1 MTYRQRIFD
10 FLKSNDFRNLLCFI
24 FFSAVMTVIISS
36 QNFFFQQIIENG
48 VSKQDIVAQ
57 KNITVVDTIRTE
69 QHKKEVARRIDPI
82 LTQANDDFIR
92 VNLTSLRNTILKIRG
107 SNISDAKKMEQIS
120 VLFDISRSAD
130 KASLIEFLA
139 KSDVDS
145 YNKLFSRAQNTLDT
159 MLNIGITAE
168 DFEQDKIKDVIQKS
182 MYQSIP
188 RGHAKMIT
196 AILNQIIVPN
206 LIVDEVATNIAK
218 QNAQNSVKP
227 YEVTFKKGDLIVFKG
242 EEVGKLKKDALR
254 EAGYNVLEINYI
266 GIAGIFFLV
275 AFSTSMFLLY
285 LKSFEKQF
293 FEAGYLRLLA
303 FMSMVVALVSVVLP
317 TGFSPYII
325 PFPAFMIIMSIFTN
339 PRIALFAANLILANL
354 AIGLHYGIEVVAA
367 FVLLNAFSMIA
378 VSNNKFSKRNDMIF
392 IGFKIA
398 VAGGLILACIYT
410 LECFLMNIDNALIIS
425 DIGYIIL
432 NAFGIG
438 GFLTLGCLPVLE
450 KVFRMI
456 SPYGLVE
463 LADQNQQLL
472 KDLQLKA
479 PGTYNHSMMVAYLC
493 EAAAEAVGAN
503 PLLAKVGAIYHDVG
517 KLKRPMF
524 FVENQS
530 SYGIENP
537 HNNCSPKFSKMLITA
552 HPKDG
557 VELAKDNG
565 LPAIINNFILQ
576 HHGTG
581 LVTYFYNQAVAQEGA
596 ENVVEEQFRYSGPK
610 PNTKE
615 TAILMIA
622 DAVESA
628 VRAIKAS
635 SAEEIDSVIER
646 IIKERLNDG
655 QLSEAPL
662 TLKDLSLIAS
672 TMSRIIRGIHHERI
686 KYQQDL
692 VNELDKNRNAVK
704 TIDKDLEAKI
714 QELESKRD
722 EH

>member
-1 MTYRQRIFD
+1 MTYKERVYSFI
-10 FLKSNDFRNLLCFI
+10 KSNDFKNVALFLLFTL
-24 FFSAVMTVIISS
+24 VMTVILSS

-48 VSKQDIVAQ
+48 ISKQDIVAQ

-69 QHKKEVARRIDPI
+69 QHKKDVARKVEPI

-92 VNLTSLRNTILKIRG
+92 INLTTLRNTITKIRE
-107 SNISDAKKMEQIS
+107 SNVSESKKLEQIS
-120 VLFDISRSAD
+120 VLFDVPKSAQ
-130 KASLIEFLA
+130 KTAQMEFLRS
-139 KSDVDS
+139 SDS
-145 YNKLFSRAQNTLDT
+145 ETFNKMFNRAQGTLDT
-159 MLNIGITAE
+159 VLNIGITAQ
-168 DFEQDKIKDVIQKS
+168 DFEKDKITEIIDKG
-182 MYQSIP
+182 MYHSIP
-188 RGHAKMIT
+188 RGQAKMIT
-196 AILNQIIVPN
+196 TILNQVIVPN
-206 LIVDEVATNIAK
+206 LIVDEFATEIAK
-218 QNAQNSVKP
+218 RNAQNSVKP
-227 YEVTFKKGDLIVFKG
+227 YEVTFKKGDIIVFAG
-242 EEVGKLKKDALR
+242 EQITKVKSDALR
-254 EAGYNVLEINYI
+254 AAGYNVLEINYV
-266 GIAGIFFLV
+266 GIAGILFLV
-275 AFSTSMFLLY
+275 AFSTTMFLLY
-285 LKSFEKQF
+285 LKGFEKAF
-293 FEAGYLRLLA
+293 LEANYLRLFA
-303 FMSMVVALVSVVLP
+303 FMAIFMALVAVMLP
-317 TGFSPYII
+317 TGFSPYTL
-325 PFPAFMIIMSIFTN
+325 PFPAFMIIISIFTN
-339 PRIALFAANLILANL
+339 SRIALFGSNLLLANL
-354 AIGLHYGIEVVAA
+354 AISLHYGIEVIAT
-367 FVLLNAFSMIA
+367 FVFLNSFAMIA

-392 IGFKIA
+392 IGLKIA
-398 VAGGLILACIYT
+398 IAGGVILACIYM
-410 LECFLMNIDNALIIS
+410 LERFLMNIDNSLIIN
-425 DIGYIIL
+425 DVGYIVL
-432 NAFGIG
+432 NASVIG

-450 KVFRMI
+450 KVFQMI
-456 SPYGLVE
+456 SPYALVE

-493 EAAAEAVGAN
+493 EAAAESIGAN
-503 PLLAKVGAIYHDVG
+503 PLLAKVGALYHDVG

-552 HPKDG
+552 HTKDG
-557 VELAKDNG
+557 VEEAKDNG

-581 LVTYFYNQAVAQEGA
+581 LVTYFYNQAVAQDGA
-596 ENVVEEQFRYSGPK
+596 ENVVEDQFRYAGPK
-610 PNTKE
+610 PNSKE

-635 SAEEIDSVIER
+635 SAEEIDGVIER

-655 QLSEAPL
+655 QFSDAPI
-662 TLKDLSLIAS
+662 TMKDLTTIST
-672 TMSRIIRGIHHERI
+672 TMSRILRGIHHERI

-692 VNELDKNRNAVK
+692 VNELDRNRNAVK

>member
-1 MTYRQRIFD
+1 MIYKEKLREFV
-10 FLKSNDFRNLLCFI
+10 KSNNFKNLMWFLLFSFTMTFI
-24 FFSAVMTVIISS
+24 VSS

-48 VSKQDIVAQ
+48 VSKQDIIAQ
-57 KNITVVDTIRTE
+57 KNITVIDTVRTE
-69 QHKKEVARRIDPI
+69 QHKKEVARKVEPI
-82 LTQANDDFIR
+82 LTQANDDFIK
-92 VNLTSLRNTILKIRG
+92 VNLATLRNTILKIRESEG
-107 SNISDAKKMEQIS
+107 SDAKRLEQIS
-120 VLFDISRSAD
+120 VLFDVPKSPEKTAQM
-130 KASLIEFLA
+130 EFLLR
-139 KSDVDS
+139 SDVETF
-145 YNKLFSRAQNTLDT
+145 NQMFNRAQTTLET
-159 MLNIGITAE
+159 VLNMGITAT
-168 DFEQDKIKDVIQKS
+168 DFEKDNIKDIIQKG

-188 RGHAKMIT
+188 RGQAKMIT
-196 AILNQIIVPN
+196 TVLNQIIVPN
-206 LIVDEVATNIAK
+206 LIVDEFATEIAK
-218 QNAQNSVKP
+218 RNAQNAVKP
-227 YEVTFKKGDLIVFKG
+227 YEVTFKKGDIIVSAG
-242 EEVGKLKKDALR
+242 EPITKIKSDTLR
-254 EAGYNVLEINYI
+254 AAGFNVLEINYI
-266 GIAGIFFLV
+266 GIAGIFLLI
-275 AFSTSMFLLY
+275 AFSTAIFTLY
-285 LKSFEKQF
+285 LKNFEKTF
-293 FEAGYLRLLA
+293 FEASYIRLTA
-303 FMSMVVALVSVVLP
+303 FMSIFIALFAVILP

-325 PFPAFMIIMSIFTN
+325 PFPAFMIIISIFTT
-339 PRIALFAANLILANL
+339 PRIALFATNLILANL
-354 AIGLHYGIEVVAA
+354 AIGLHYGIEVIAS
-367 FVLLNAFSMIA
+367 FIFLNAFAMIA
-378 VSNNKFSKRNDMIF
+378 VSNNKFSKRSDMIF
-392 IGFKIA
+392 IGLKIA
-398 VAGGLILACIYT
+398 IAGGLILTCIYT
-410 LECFLMNIDNALIIS
+410 LERFLMNIDNNLILN
-425 DIGYIIL
+425 DIGFIIV
-432 NAFGIG
+432 NAFLIG
-438 GFLTLGCLPVLE
+438 GILTLGFLPILE
-450 KVFRMI
+450 KIFQMI

-463 LADQNQQLL
+463 FADQNQQLL

-493 EAAAEAVGAN
+493 EAAAEAIGAN

-581 LVTYFYNQAVAQEGA
+581 IVSYFYNQAIAQEGA
-596 ENVVEEQFRYSGPK
+596 ENVAEDQFRYAGPK
-610 PNTKE
+610 PNSKE

-628 VRAIKAS
+628 VRAVKAS
-635 SAEEIDSVIER
+635 SAEEIDAVIDK

-655 QLSEAPL
+655 QLSDAPI
-662 TLKDLSLIAS
+662 TLKDLSVIAA

-692 VNELDKNRNAVK
+692 VNELDRNKTAVK

>member
-1 MTYRQRIFD
+1 MTYRQRVLD
-10 FLKSNDFRNLLCFI
+10 FLKSNDFRNSVLFL
-24 FFSAVMTVIISS
+24 FFSIVLTGIISS

-48 VSKQDIVAQ
+48 VSRQNIAAP

-69 QHKKEVARRIDPI
+69 QHKRDVARRVEPI
-82 LTQANDDFIR
+82 LTQANDEIIR
-92 VNLTSLRNTILKIRG
+92 LNLSSLRNTIVKIRE
-107 SNISDAKKMEQIS
+107 SKISDEKKFNQIS
-120 VLFDISRSAD
+120 VLFDMPNSQLKTSQMQ
-130 KASLIEFLA
+130 FLRD
-139 KSDVDS
+139 SDVETF
-145 YNKLFSRAQNTLDT
+145 NKLFTRAQNTLDT
-159 MLNIGITAE
+159 VLNIGITAQ
-168 DFEQDKIKDVIQKS
+168 DFEQDKIKDVINKS
-182 MYQSIP
+182 MYLSIP
-188 RGHAKMIT
+188 IGQSKMIT
-196 AILNQIIVPN
+196 TILSQIIVPN
-206 LIVDEVATNIAK
+206 LIVDEIATNIAK
-218 QNAQNSVKP
+218 QNAQNAVKP
-227 YEVTFKKGDLIVFKG
+227 YEVTFKKGDLIVFEG
-242 EEVGKLKKDALR
+242 EEVSKLKKDALR
-254 EAGYNVLEINYI
+254 EAGYNVLEINYV

-275 AFSTSMFLLY
+275 VFSTVVFLGY
-285 LKSFEKQF
+285 LKNFEKQF
-293 FEAGYLRLLA
+293 LEANYLRLLA
-303 FMSMVVALVSVVLP
+303 FMAIAVAMVSVMLP
-317 TGFSPYII
+317 TGFSPYIL
-325 PFPAFMIIMSIFTN
+325 PFPAFMIIISIFMN
-339 PRIALFAANLILANL
+339 PRVALFSANLVLANL
-354 AIGLHYGIEVVAA
+354 AIGLHYNLEVVAT
-367 FVLLNAFSMIA
+367 FVLLNAFAMIII
-378 VSNNKFSKRNDMIF
+378 SNNKFSKRNDLIF
-392 IGFKIA
+392 TGLKIA
-398 VAGGLILACIYT
+398 FAGALLLACIYM
-410 LECFLMNIDNALIIS
+410 LERFLMNVDNNLIFN
-425 DIGYIIL
+425 DIKYLFL
-432 NAFGIG
+432 NSSIIG

-450 KVFRMI
+450 KVFQMI
-456 SPYGLVE
+456 SSYGLVE
-463 LADQNQQLL
+463 YADQNQQLL

-493 EAAAEAVGAN
+493 EAAAEAIGAN

-557 VELAKDNG
+557 VELAKNSG

-581 LVTYFYNQAVAQEGA
+581 LVSYFYNQAVAQEGA
-596 ENVVEEQFRYSGPK
+596 ENVIEEQFRYAGPK

-655 QLSEAPL
+655 QLADAPI
-662 TLKDLSLIAS
+662 TLKDLSIIAS

-692 VNELDKNRNAVK
+692 VNELDKNKNAVQ
-704 TIDKDLEAKI
+704 TIDKDLEAKT

>member
-1 MTYRQRIFD
+1 MTYRQRVLD
-10 FLKSNDFRNLLCFI
+10 FLKSNDFRNSVLFL
-24 FFSAVMTVIISS
+24 FFSIVLTGIISS

-48 VSKQDIVAQ
+48 VSRQNIAAP

-69 QHKKEVARRIDPI
+69 QHKRDVARRVEPI
-82 LTQANDDFIR
+82 LTQANDEIIR
-92 VNLTSLRNTILKIRG
+92 LNLSSLRNTIVKIRE
-107 SNISDAKKMEQIS
+107 SKISDEKKFNQIS
-120 VLFDISRSAD
+120 VLFDMPNSQLKTSQMQ
-130 KASLIEFLA
+130 FLRD
-139 KSDVDS
+139 SDVETF
-145 YNKLFSRAQNTLDT
+145 NKLFTRAQNTLDT
-159 MLNIGITAE
+159 VLNIGITAQ
-168 DFEQDKIKDVIQKS
+168 DFEQDKIKDVINKS
-182 MYQSIP
+182 MYLSIP
-188 RGHAKMIT
+188 IGQSKMIT
-196 AILNQIIVPN
+196 TILSQIIVPN
-206 LIVDEVATNIAK
+206 LIVDEIATNIAK
-218 QNAQNSVKP
+218 QNAQNAVKP
-227 YEVTFKKGDLIVFKG
+227 YEVTFKKGDLIVFEG
-242 EEVGKLKKDALR
+242 EEVSKLKKDALR
-254 EAGYNVLEINYI
+254 EAGYNVLEINYV

-275 AFSTSMFLLY
+275 VFSTVVFLGY
-285 LKSFEKQF
+285 LKNFEKQF
-293 FEAGYLRLLA
+293 LEANYLRLLA
-303 FMSMVVALVSVVLP
+303 FMAIAVAMVSVMLP
-317 TGFSPYII
+317 TGFSPYIL
-325 PFPAFMIIMSIFTN
+325 PFPAFMIIISIFMN
-339 PRIALFAANLILANL
+339 PRVALFSANLVLANL
-354 AIGLHYGIEVVAA
+354 AIGLHYNLEVVAT
-367 FVLLNAFSMIA
+367 FVLLNAFAMIII
-378 VSNNKFSKRNDMIF
+378 SNNKFSKRNDLIF
-392 IGFKIA
+392 TGLKIA
-398 VAGGLILACIYT
+398 FAGALLLACIYM
-410 LECFLMNIDNALIIS
+410 LERFLMNVDNNLIFN
-425 DIGYIIL
+425 DIKYLFL
-432 NAFGIG
+432 NSSIIG

-450 KVFRMI
+450 KVFQMI
-456 SPYGLVE
+456 SSYGLVE
-463 LADQNQQLL
+463 YADQNQQLL

-493 EAAAEAVGAN
+493 EAAAEAIGAN

-557 VELAKDNG
+557 VELAKNSG

-581 LVTYFYNQAVAQEGA
+581 LVSYFYNQAVAQEGA
-596 ENVVEEQFRYSGPK
+596 ENVIEEQFRYAGPK

-655 QLSEAPL
+655 QLADAPI
-662 TLKDLSLIAS
+662 TLKDLSIIAS

-692 VNELDKNRNAVK
+692 VNELDKNKNAVQ

>member
-1 MTYRQRIFD
+1 MTYKERMCS
-10 FLKSNDFRNLLCFI
+10 FLKSNDFKNALLFI
-24 FFSAVMTVIISS
+24 LFTIVMTVIVSS

-48 VSKQDIVAQ
+48 VSKQDIIAQ

-69 QHKKEVARRIDPI
+69 QHKKEVARKVEPI

-92 VNLTSLRNTILKIRG
+92 INLTTLRNTITKIRE
-107 SNISDAKKMEQIS
+107 SNVSAAQKLEQIS
-120 VLFDISRSAD
+120 VLFDVPKSPQKTAQMEFLRSAD
-130 KASLIEFLA
+130 N
-139 KSDVDS
+139 DT
-145 YNKLFSRAQNTLDT
+145 YNKMFNRAQSTLDT
-159 MLNIGITAE
+159 VLNIGITAQ
-168 DFEQDKIKDVIQKS
+168 DFEKDKIKEIIDKG
-182 MYQSIP
+182 MYHSIP
-188 RGHAKMIT
+188 RGQAKMIT
-196 AILNQIIVPN
+196 TILNQVIVPN
-206 LIVDEVATNIAK
+206 LIVDEFATEIAK
-218 QNAQNSVKP
+218 RNAQNSVKP
-227 YEVTFKKGDLIVFKG
+227 YEVTFKKGDTIVFAG
-242 EEVGKLKKDALR
+242 EQITKVKSDALR
-254 EAGYNVLEINYI
+254 AAGYNVLEINYV
-266 GIAGIFFLV
+266 GLAGILFLV
-275 AFSTSMFLLY
+275 AFSTAMFLLY
-285 LKSFEKQF
+285 LKGFEKGF
-293 FEAGYLRLLA
+293 LEANYLRLFA
-303 FMSMVVALVSVVLP
+303 FMAIFMSLVAVMLP
-317 TGFSPYII
+317 TGFSPYIL
-325 PFPAFMIIMSIFTN
+325 PFPAFMIIISIFTN
-339 PRIALFAANLILANL
+339 PRIALFGSNLLLANL
-354 AIGLHYGIEVVAA
+354 AIGLHYGIEVIAT
-367 FVLLNAFSMIA
+367 FVFLNAFAMIA

-392 IGFKIA
+392 IGLKIA
-398 VAGGLILACIYT
+398 IAGGVILACIYM
-410 LECFLMNIDNALIIS
+410 LERFLMNIDNALIIN
-425 DIGYIIL
+425 DIGYIVL
-432 NAFGIG
+432 NASIVG

-450 KVFRMI
+450 KVFQMI
-456 SPYGLVE
+456 SPYALVE

-493 EAAAEAVGAN
+493 EAAAEAIGAN
-503 PLLAKVGAIYHDVG
+503 PLLAKVGALYHDVG

-552 HPKDG
+552 HTKDG
-557 VELAKDNG
+557 VEEAKDNG

-581 LVTYFYNQAVAQEGA
+581 LVTYFYNQAVAQDGA
-596 ENVVEEQFRYSGPK
+596 ENVVEEQFRYAGPK
-610 PNTKE
+610 PNSKE

-635 SAEEIDSVIER
+635 GAEEIDSVIDR

-655 QLSEAPL
+655 QFSEAPI
-662 TLKDLSLIAS
+662 TMKDLTTVAT
-672 TMSRIIRGIHHERI
+672 TMSRMLRGIHHERI

-692 VNELDKNRNAVK
+692 VNELDRNKNAVK

>member
-1 MTYRQRIFD
+1 MTYKERVYSFI
-10 FLKSNDFRNLLCFI
+10 KSNDFKNVAL
-24 FFSAVMTVIISS
+24 FFLFTFVMTVILSS

-69 QHKKEVARRIDPI
+69 QHKKDVARKVEPI

-92 VNLTSLRNTILKIRG
+92 INLTTLRNTITKIRE
-107 SNISDAKKMEQIS
+107 SNVSDSKKLEQIS
-120 VLFDISRSAD
+120 VLFDVPKSPQKTAQM
-130 KASLIEFLA
+130 EFLRS
-139 KSDVDS
+139 SDS
-145 YNKLFSRAQNTLDT
+145 ETFNKMFNRAQSTLDT
-159 MLNIGITAE
+159 VLNIGITAQ
-168 DFEQDKIKDVIQKS
+168 DFEKDKITEIIDKG
-182 MYQSIP
+182 MYHSIP
-188 RGHAKMIT
+188 RGQAKMIT
-196 AILNQIIVPN
+196 TILNQVIVPN
-206 LIVDEVATNIAK
+206 LIVDEFATEIAK
-218 QNAQNSVKP
+218 RNAQNSVKP
-227 YEVTFKKGDLIVFKG
+227 YEVTFKKGDTIVFAG
-242 EEVGKLKKDALR
+242 EQITKVKSDALR
-254 EAGYNVLEINYI
+254 AAGYNVLEINYV
-266 GIAGIFFLV
+266 GIAGILFLV
-275 AFSTSMFLLY
+275 AFSTAMFILY
-285 LKSFEKQF
+285 LKGFEKAF
-293 FEAGYLRLLA
+293 LEASYLRLFA
-303 FMSMVVALVSVVLP
+303 FMSIFMALVAVMLP
-317 TGFSPYII
+317 TGFSPYIL
-325 PFPAFMIIMSIFTN
+325 PFPAFMIIISIFTN
-339 PRIALFAANLILANL
+339 SRIALFASNLLLANL
-354 AIGLHYGIEVVAA
+354 AISLHYGIEVIAT
-367 FVLLNAFSMIA
+367 FVFLNSFAMIA

-392 IGFKIA
+392 IGLKIA
-398 VAGGLILACIYT
+398 VAGGVILACIYM
-410 LECFLMNIDNALIIS
+410 LERFLMNIDNALIIS
-425 DIGYIIL
+425 DVGYIVL
-432 NAFGIG
+432 NASVIG

-450 KVFRMI
+450 KVFQMI
-456 SPYGLVE
+456 SPYALVE

-493 EAAAEAVGAN
+493 EAAAESIGAN
-503 PLLAKVGAIYHDVG
+503 PLLAKVGALYHDVG

-552 HPKDG
+552 HTKDG
-557 VELAKDNG
+557 VEEAKDNG

-581 LVTYFYNQAVAQEGA
+581 LVTYFYNQAVAQDGI
-596 ENVVEEQFRYSGPK
+596 ENVAEEQFRYAGPK
-610 PNTKE
+610 PNSKE

-635 SAEEIDSVIER
+635 SAEEIDCVIER

-655 QLSEAPL
+655 QFSDAPI
-662 TLKDLSLIAS
+662 TMKDLTTIST
-672 TMSRIIRGIHHERI
+672 TMSRILRGIHHERI

-692 VNELDKNRNAVK
+692 VNELDRNKNAVK

>member
-1 MTYRQRIFD
+1 MTYKERIFD
-10 FLKSNDFRNLLCFI
+10 FIKSNDFKNIVWFI
-24 FFSAVMTVIISS
+24 FFSLILTLVVSS
-36 QNFFFQQIIENG
+36 QNFFFQQIIEDG
-48 VSKQDIVAQ
+48 VVTQDIIAQ
-57 KNITVVDTIRTE
+57 KNITVVDTLRTE
-69 QHKKEVARRIDPI
+69 QHKRDVARKVEPI
-82 LTQANDDFIR
+82 LTQANDDIIR
-92 VNLTSLRNTILKIRG
+92 NNFAVLKSSIIKIRE
-107 SNISDAKKMEQIS
+107 SNVSDAKKLEQIS
-120 VLFDISRSAD
+120 VLFDVPKSPEKTRQMEFLRSAD
-130 KASLIEFLA
+130 AETFTKMFE
-139 KSDVDS
+139 
-145 YNKLFSRAQNTLDT
+145 RAEKTLDT
-159 MLNIGITAE
+159 VLNIGITAK
-168 DFEQDKIKDVIQKS
+168 DFERDNINEIIEKG

-188 RGHAKMIT
+188 RGQAKMIT
-196 AILNQIIVPN
+196 TLLNQIIVPN
-206 LIVDEVATNIAK
+206 LIVNELETEIAK
-218 QNAQNSVKP
+218 RNAQNAVRP
-227 YEVTFKKGDLIVFKG
+227 YEVTFKKGEKIVSKG
-242 EEVGKLKKDALR
+242 DRINKLKSDALR
-254 EAGYNVLEINYI
+254 AAGFNVLEINYI
-266 GIAGIFFLV
+266 GITGIFFLV
-275 AFSTSMFLLY
+275 AFSTAMFVFY
-285 LKSFEKQF
+285 LKSFEKTF
-293 FEAGYLRLLA
+293 FEASYIRLIA
-303 FMSMVVALVSVVLP
+303 VMSVFVALFAVVLP
-317 TGFSPYII
+317 TGSSPYLI
-325 PFPAFMIIMSIFTN
+325 PFPAYMIIISIFTN
-339 PRIALFAANLILANL
+339 PRIALFATNLILANL
-354 AIGLHYGIEVVAA
+354 AIGLHYGIEVIAA
-367 FVLLNAFSMIA
+367 FLLINAFSMIA
-378 VSNNKFSKRNDMIF
+378 VSNNKFSKRYDMIF
-392 IGFKIA
+392 IGLKIA
-398 VAGGLILACIYT
+398 ISGGLVLACIYM
-410 LECFLMNIDNALIIS
+410 LERFLMNIDNSLILS
-425 DIGYIIL
+425 DIGYVMV
-432 NAFGIG
+432 NAFFIG
-438 GFLTLGCLPVLE
+438 GILTLGFLPILE
-450 KVFRMI
+450 KIFQMI
-456 SPYGLVE
+456 SPYALVE
-463 LADQNQQLL
+463 FADQNQQLL

-493 EAAAEAVGAN
+493 EAAAEAIGAN

-581 LVTYFYNQAVAQEGA
+581 IVSYFYNQAVAQEGA
-596 ENVVEEQFRYSGPK
+596 ENVVEDQFRYPGPK
-610 PNTKE
+610 PNSKE

-635 SAEEIDSVIER
+635 SAEEIDSVIDR

-655 QLSEAPL
+655 QLSEAPI
-662 TLKDLSLIAS
+662 TLKDLSTIAA

>member
-1 MTYRQRIFD
+1 MTYKERIFD
-10 FLKSNDFRNLLCFI
+10 FIKSNDFKNILWFV
-24 FFSAVMTVIISS
+24 FFSFILTLVVSS
-36 QNFFFQQIIENG
+36 QNFFFQQIIEDG
-48 VSKQDIVAQ
+48 VVTKDIIAQ
-57 KNITVVDTIRTE
+57 KNITVVDTFKTE
-69 QHKKEVARRIDPI
+69 QHKRDVARKVEPI
-82 LTQANDDFIR
+82 LTQANDDVIKNNFA
-92 VNLTSLRNTILKIRG
+92 ILKSSIMKIRE
-107 SNISDAKKMEQIS
+107 SNVSDLQKLEQIS
-120 VLFDISRSAD
+120 VLFDVPKSPEKTRQM
-130 KASLIEFLA
+130 EFLRS
-139 KSDVDS
+139 SDS
-145 YNKLFSRAQNTLDT
+145 ETLIKMFERAEKTLDIV
-159 MLNIGITAE
+159 LNIGITAK
-168 DFEQDKIKDVIQKS
+168 DFERDNINEKIEQG

-188 RGHAKMIT
+188 RGQSKMIVT
-196 AILNQIIVPN
+196 LLNQIIVPN
-206 LIVDEVATNIAK
+206 MVINELETEIAK
-218 QNAQNSVKP
+218 RNAQNAVRP
-227 YEVTFKKGDLIVFKG
+227 YEVTFQKGEKIVSKGDRID
-242 EEVGKLKKDALR
+242 KLKSDALR
-254 EAGYNVLEINYI
+254 AAGFNVLEINYI
-266 GIAGIFFLV
+266 GIAGIFLLV
-275 AFSTSMFLLY
+275 AFSTAMFVFY
-285 LKSFEKQF
+285 LRSFEKTF
-293 FEAGYLRLLA
+293 FEASYIRLIA
-303 FMSMVVALVSVVLP
+303 VMSTFIALFAVVLP
-317 TGFSPYII
+317 TGTSPYLI
-325 PFPAFMIIMSIFTN
+325 PFPAYMIIISIFTN
-339 PRIALFAANLILANL
+339 PRIALFATNLILANL
-354 AIGLHYGIEVVAA
+354 AIGLHYGIEVIAA
-367 FVLLNAFSMIA
+367 FLLINAFSMIA
-378 VSNNKFSKRNDMIF
+378 VSNNKFSKRYDMIF
-392 IGFKIA
+392 IGLKIA
-398 VAGGLILACIYT
+398 ISGGLVLACIYM
-410 LECFLMNIDNALIIS
+410 LERFLMNIDNSLILS
-425 DIGYIIL
+425 DIGYVMI
-432 NAFGIG
+432 NAFFIG
-438 GFLTLGCLPVLE
+438 GILTLGFLPILE
-450 KVFRMI
+450 KIFQMI
-456 SPYGLVE
+456 SPYALVE
-463 LADQNQQLL
+463 FADQNQQLL

-493 EAAAEAVGAN
+493 EAAAEAIGAN

-581 LVTYFYNQAVAQEGA
+581 IVSYFYNQAVAQEGA
-596 ENVVEEQFRYSGPK
+596 ENVIEDQFRYPGPK
-610 PNTKE
+610 PNSKE

-655 QLSEAPL
+655 QLSEAPI
-662 TLKDLSLIAS
+662 TLKDLSTIAA